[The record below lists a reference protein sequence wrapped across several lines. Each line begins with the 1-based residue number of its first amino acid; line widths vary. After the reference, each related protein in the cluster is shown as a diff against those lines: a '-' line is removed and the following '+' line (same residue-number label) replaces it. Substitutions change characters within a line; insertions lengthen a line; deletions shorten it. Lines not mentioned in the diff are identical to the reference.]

1 MNESWYD
8 KLFFFPRK
16 ISVLKY
22 VWSKPMNPTLKE
34 YPGYA
39 GFLKRFLAGIV
50 DLIFLSVIVVSIITA
65 YIIFE
70 IAPNFNSSMH
80 KIFSISF
87 LWEPFFTSGVLCF
100 LYFVALEASTF
111 KGTIG
116 KILTGI
122 QVTDL
127 MGNTPNLGSVLLRN
141 IYKIL
146 SLLTLGFIFLIIG
159 ISPRKQGIH
168 DFLAKTLV
176 INKVEKQVNFKN
188 IYTDSLNKL
197 RQRIK
202 K

>member
-87 LWEPFFTSGVLCF
+87 LWEPFFTSGVLVCCNTCYTQWCNNRG
-100 LYFVALEASTF
+100 LHQVQICHLIWVDSTPYREA
-111 KGTIG
+111 
-116 KILTGI
+116 
-122 QVTDL
+122 V
-127 MGNTPNLGSVLLRN
+127 
-141 IYKIL
+141 
-146 SLLTLGFIFLIIG
+146 
-159 ISPRKQGIH
+159 
-168 DFLAKTLV
+168 
-176 INKVEKQVNFKN
+176 VEHE
-188 IYTDSLNKL
+188 L
-197 RQRIK
+197 
-202 K
+202 